1 MNIPN
6 RLTVLRIIMT
16 PLFLV
21 ALVWEFPFHYFAA
34 LLIFIAASLTDWWDG
49 YLARKN
55 NLVTN
60 FGKFLDP
67 IADKM
72 LTTSAFIGFVA
83 LGLGEGIVWITFIVL
98 TREFMVASMRMIAA
112 TKGNVVAADWWG
124 KVKTVVQM
132 VAIIMVMAFHG
143 FMELFQMF
151 VPQFTLLNT
160 PMVILYNIALWLS
173 AVLTVISGVNYMIKN
188 KNCLE
193 LSDM

>member
-21 ALVWEFPFHYFAA
+21 ALVWEFPFHYFVA